1 MFLKKIMLY
10 GKTYPLSI
18 YLLSML
24 CIFLFV
30 YDNYYFNITKTKYTF
45 FVFST
50 VIATLCYIICKGRRW
65 LIYKKWNLQLSIVD
79 KCFMIWI
86 VIQVVS
92 VVCSSYFKE
101 AIDGSLGR
109 NTGLIFSLLCVSAYW
124 IVSRS
129 KIYLKHIC
137 MLYLTSCS
145 LLHILAILNF
155 YSIDLLGFYTKLSDY
170 QSSFFISTT
179 GNINF
184 YASIICLSLPISC
197 YLYIKYEH
205 RYWILL
211 FANSLGFFG
220 LICGN
225 SDSGYLGI
233 GLMFLI
239 LLYFSSKT
247 MDNFKRCI
255 QLLIL
260 FFTCGKVLSICSML
274 FPVESRLYYTLSSFV
289 TESMI
294 STTVWLLLIGIY
306 FIMVYYEKKIIPY
319 MYYIRVGIIILYLL
333 LLCMIIFLFIYL
345 SFFNKNIQIGYLS
358 TYFRWND
365 NWGTGRAKAW
375 KALWESYQ
383 HFSYIKKLFGFG
395 PDTTRVIMLINY
407 AEDAYLIQ
415 FDNAHNEYLQ
425 YLMTTGIIGLVSY
438 LSIFICIFYQ
448 KFKYKNKL
456 TIIVNG
462 LILTVGIYL
471 FQACVNINQPISTPL
486 LFICLGLIEN
496 EIRGVQYE

>member
-155 YSIDLLGFYTKLSDY
+155 YSIDLLGFYIKLSDY

-197 YLYIKYEH
+197 YLYIKLQNYQK
-205 RYWILL
+205 ILL
-211 FANSLGFFG
+211 IMNSLGFMG

-233 GLMFLI
+233 GCMFLI
-239 LLYFSSKT
+239 LLYISSRSIH
-247 MDNFKRCI
+247 NFKKCI
-255 QLLIL
+255 VLIIIFL
-260 FFTCGKVLSICSML
+260 TCGKLLSICSML
-274 FPVESRLYYTLSSFV
+274 FPIASRLYYTLSSFF
-289 TESMI
+289 TDSI
-294 STTVWLLLIGIY
+294 GSWILWLLFICIY
-306 FIMVYYEKKIIPY
+306 FIIEFYEEKLSSY
-319 MYYIRVGIIILYLL
+319 MRYVRVGLVTFYIFM
-333 LLCMIIFLFIYL
+333 LCIFVFLFIYL
-345 SFFNKNIQIGYLS
+345 SFINTNIQIGYLS

-365 NWGTGRAKAW
+365 HWGTGRAKAW
-375 KALWESYQ
+375 RALWEVFTN
-383 HFSYIKKLFGFG
+383 FSYKQKLFGFG
-395 PDTTRVIMLINY
+395 PDTTRAIMFLNY
-407 AEDAYLIQ
+407 GNDTYLVQ
-415 FDNAHNEYLQ
+415 YDNAHNEYLQ
-425 YLMTTGIIGLVSY
+425 YLMTIGIAGLCGY
-438 LSIFICIFYQ
+438 ISIFSTMFYRIYQ
-448 KFKYKNKL
+448 YKN
-456 TIIVNG
+456 
-462 LILTVGIYL
+462 ILTVRVIAITITIGIYL
-471 FQACVNINQPISTPL
+471 LQACVNINQPISTPL

-496 EIRGVQYE
+496 EIRGVQYA